1 MHGVCARSHVDRP
14 LRREA
19 LASIPQVQ
27 LRGTCHTTGISVA
40 IWICVIQPDVYASL
54 RNSLSGNN
62 LLDLHEPRQGVS
74 AE

>member
-14 LRREA
+14 LRGKA

-27 LRGTCHTTGISVA
+27 LRGTCYTTVISVA
-40 IWICVIQPDVYASL
+40 IWIWVIQPDVYASL

-62 LLDLHEPRQGVS
+62 LLDLHKVRQGVS